1 MLRLCTFAQARAVRC
16 TLCAHCCLP
25 LSLKVHAAWCACV
38 CGWQC
43 AHQPEDTK
51 VVGLKAMTSL
61 MGVTQVSSKPVR
73 FISLPVAQMHG
84 VGTDARHGTDAGRT
98 SMTAR
103 NASSAIS
110 SVGTKDAPTPALFT
124 RHVIGCPAA
133 TATSATTLL
142 QSPAEFTSNWQ
153 GREGKW
159 GRGDPMIR
167 LATSTIHSRCRI
179 LVSAT
184 SRPQCRSKR
193 WCLASHRC
201 EK

>member
-1 MLRLCTFAQARAVRC
+1 MHFRTSSCCTLYAVRS
-16 TLCAHCCLP
+16 LLSSP
-25 LSLKVHAAWCACV
+25 LFEGARCMVCVRVWLAVRTSTGGHQSSWSEGDDVIDGRYSSQQQAC
-38 CGWQC
+38 
-43 AHQPEDTK
+43 P
-51 VVGLKAMTSL
+51 MY
-61 MGVTQVSSKPVR
+61 SSA
-73 FISLPVAQMHG
+73 SC
-84 VGTDARHGTDAGRT
+84 TDARGWDGCTGRMHGRDAGRT

-159 GRGDPMIR
+159 GRGDPMIL